1 MAERPYVSFTEVKQ
15 KVSLIDVLEAFGIA
29 NSFRPIGKTL
39 TGVCPLPGHA
49 HGPSPN
55 PEQFKINFKGGLY
68 LWHCFGDCQK
78 GGDVVEFVKEMTGFD
93 NTHVRFWFADKFP
106 DRLKLRKGKTSS
118 GSTASPS
125 APSLPKEKARANAC
139 EAIPQRADSEES
151 STIVPD
157 TAPPLKPLRFHLN
170 LDSDVPYL
178 RQRRL
183 TPETIQKFGLGLCKK
198 GMLKGYVA
206 IPVYDHPRAA
216 DENPIGY
223 LGRWPGEDFDRDG
236 QDGGRPRYK
245 FPPDFP
251 RNRVIYGLTEAL
263 GTANIRPLIIVEGP
277 FKLYDL
283 VQKGFENTVAT
294 FGASLSDEQARI
306 LAQTGRQLIL
316 MFDGDEAGQKG
327 MRLAAGKLI
336 TQAFVRVARLPAG
349 SDPESLS
356 AIQIGEL
363 LT

>member
-151 STIVPD
+151 STIVSWI
-157 TAPPLKPLRFHLN
+157 ARRFVADEIVWGSTEETVSLTIT
-170 LDSDVPYL
+170 L
-178 RQRRL
+178 RQ
-183 TPETIQKFGLGLCKK
+183 
-198 GMLKGYVA
+198 
-206 IPVYDHPRAA
+206 DPRSVPARDREYQHWCSSQWRA
-216 DENPIGY
+216 SSKRCRG
-223 LGRWPGEDFDRDG
+223 GSGE
-236 QDGGRPRYK
+236 Y
-245 FPPDFP
+245 
-251 RNRVIYGLTEAL
+251 NRQFVS
-263 GTANIRPLIIVEGP
+263 ANL
-277 FKLYDL
+277 F
-283 VQKGFENTVAT
+283 
-294 FGASLSDEQARI
+294 S
-306 LAQTGRQLIL
+306 
-316 MFDGDEAGQKG
+316 
-327 MRLAAGKLI
+327 
-336 TQAFVRVARLPAG
+336 
-349 SDPESLS
+349 
-356 AIQIGEL
+356 
-363 LT
+363 